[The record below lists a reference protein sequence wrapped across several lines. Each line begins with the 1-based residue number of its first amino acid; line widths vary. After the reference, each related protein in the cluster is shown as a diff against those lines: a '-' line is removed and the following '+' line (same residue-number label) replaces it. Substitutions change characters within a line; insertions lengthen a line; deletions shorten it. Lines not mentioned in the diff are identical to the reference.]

1 MSATSPLTPLN
12 AFAAGKTVC
21 AVDVCQDVNIRMRFS
36 RLAWVSIGQEALV
49 EELQETMMKQIADK
63 AMPQGEEA
71 ATQQARLTLLQDA
84 VAAVKGRMLVVLDD
98 PWQAEQVRYLNPLD
112 PATASKL
119 LVTTRIRGLVKG
131 AVEVPL
137 ELLRIEDSAAMLM
150 EIGQVDEAEYLA
162 QNPGT
167 DFPPQAALRIASE
180 CGNLPLMITLAGK
193 MIRQWGSLWADI
205 DGGKGVLSVLQ
216 KDNMGL
222 MRKRANSAKQFSHTL
237 SEKIGSTLEQRI
249 ISAGLDS
256 IRGDDAEFVKDGASI
271 DDSMFSPSNKRL
283 VHRAT

>member
-1 MSATSPLTPLN
+1 M
-12 AFAAGKTVC
+12 
-21 AVDVCQDVNIRMRFS
+21 Q
-36 RLAWVSIGQEALV
+36 
-49 EELQETMMKQIADK
+49 QIANK
-63 AMPQGEEA
+63 SIPQGEEA
-71 ATQQARLTLLQDA
+71 STQQVRLKLLQDA

-98 PWQAEQVRYLNPLD
+98 PWQPEQVRYLNPLD
-112 PATASKL
+112 PASASKL

-137 ELLRIEDSAAMLM
+137 ELLKIDDSAAMLM
-150 EIGQVDEAEYLA
+150 EIGQVDEAEYRT

-167 DFPPQAALRIASE
+167 DFPPPAALRIASE
-180 CGNLPLMITLAGK
+180 CGNLPLMLTLAGK

-222 MRKRANSAKQFSHTL
+222 MRNRANSTKTFSHTL
-237 SEKIGSTLEQRI
+237 SDKTGSTLEQRI

-256 IRGDDAEFVKDGASI
+256 IRGDGAEYVKDGACETRTPCP
-271 DDSMFSPSNKRL
+271 PSLKRL
-283 VHRAT
+283 PRLSC